1 MLYQEVVTYMSH
13 VEAGTKLNQ
22 VIKAFLG
29 GQSRDQGDL
38 RTTKNQHQKMQL

>member
-1 MLYQEVVTYMSH
+1 MLYQGVVTYMSR

-22 VIKAFLG
+22 VIKALLA

-38 RTTKNQHQKMQL
+38 RTAKNQHQKMQL